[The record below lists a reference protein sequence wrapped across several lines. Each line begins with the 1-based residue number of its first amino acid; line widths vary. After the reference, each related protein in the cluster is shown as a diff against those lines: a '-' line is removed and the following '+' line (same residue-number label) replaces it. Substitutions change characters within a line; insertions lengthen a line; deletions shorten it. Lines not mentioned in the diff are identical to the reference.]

1 MTRPASAKPLLD
13 AETIEFITRRV
24 SMAIAGRNAD
34 NVPSSARGCGCRVAA
49 DGRLVTVFVARPQ
62 TAALLRDIEAN
73 GAIAVVFSRPTTHR
87 TMQFKGC
94 NAQVLPLA
102 PGDVQLV
109 TAFTG
114 SFVVELAPLGHAAP
128 FVHAVLGARPED
140 LAAIA
145 FTPSDGFAQTPGPGA
160 GAPLPGRRA

>member
-13 AETIEFITRRV
+13 AETVDLITRRV

-34 NVPSSARGCGCRVAA
+34 NVPSSARGCGCSITP
-49 DGRLVTVFVARPQ
+49 DGRLMTIFVSRPQ
-62 TAALLRDIEAN
+62 AAALLRDIEAN
-73 GAIAVVFSRPTTHR
+73 GAIAAVFSQPTTHR
-87 TMQFKGC
+87 TMQFKGSD
-94 NAQVLPLA
+94 ARVVPLA
-102 PGDVQLV
+102 PGDAQLV
-109 TAFTG
+109 AAFVG

-160 GAPLPGRRA
+160 GAPLPGR

>member
-24 SMAIAGRNAD
+24 SMAIAGRSPD
-34 NVPSSARGCGCRVAA
+34 NVPSSVRGCGCRVAA
-49 DGRLVTVFVARPQ
+49 GGRLVTVFVSRPQ
-62 TAALLRDIEAN
+62 ATALLRDIEAN

-87 TMQFKGC
+87 TMQFKGSD
-94 NAQVLPLA
+94 ARAVPLA
-102 PGDVQLV
+102 PGDAQLV
-109 TAFTG
+109 AAFVG

-128 FVHAVLGARPED
+128 FVHAVLGARSED
-140 LAAIA
+140 LAAIE

-160 GAPLPGRRA
+160 GAPLPGR